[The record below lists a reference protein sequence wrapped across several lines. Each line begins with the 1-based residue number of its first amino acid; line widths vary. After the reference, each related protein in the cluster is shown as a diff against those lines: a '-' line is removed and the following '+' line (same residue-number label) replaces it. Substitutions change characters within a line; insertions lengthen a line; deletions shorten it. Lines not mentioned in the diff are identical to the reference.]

1 MMVKKNKGKIFG
13 AVLTSSEKK
22 AMQIEIKRQ
31 LDEWD
36 RKHRREIDALI
47 LWQLHEQLG
56 FGEKRLKKFYMNFA
70 SELKKLSDRYAL
82 DEEDQIWLCTY
93 KLKDELGIDLEDWV
107 NEADKAVKEDN
118 YD

>member
-1 MMVKKNKGKIFG
+1 
-13 AVLTSSEKK
+13 
-22 AMQIEIKRQ
+22 
-31 LDEWD
+31 
-36 RKHRREIDALI
+36 
-47 LWQLHEQLG
+47 
-56 FGEKRLKKFYMNFA
+56 MNFA

-107 NEADKAVKEDN
+107 NEADKAIKEDK